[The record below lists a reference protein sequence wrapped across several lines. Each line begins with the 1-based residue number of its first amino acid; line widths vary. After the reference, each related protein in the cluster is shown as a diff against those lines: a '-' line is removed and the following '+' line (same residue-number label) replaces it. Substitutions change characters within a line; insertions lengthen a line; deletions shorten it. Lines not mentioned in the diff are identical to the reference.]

1 MVYMKQITKQKLII
15 YTYIK
20 ILYIFNNAN
29 IILMILEKKCGNYPD
44 DIIKRIIW
52 IRHWIERNHSGI
64 ML

>member
-44 DIIKRIIW
+44 DIIKRII
-52 IRHWIERNHSGI
+52 
-64 ML
+64 